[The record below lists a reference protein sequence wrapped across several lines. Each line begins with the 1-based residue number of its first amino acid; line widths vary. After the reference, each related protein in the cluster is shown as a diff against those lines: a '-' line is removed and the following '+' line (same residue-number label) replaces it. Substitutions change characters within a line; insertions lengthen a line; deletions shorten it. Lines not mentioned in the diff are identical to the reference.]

1 MAKRPRIV
9 ILGGG
14 VGAVTSAFQLSKG
27 DWQERFESITLY
39 QQGWRLGGKGA
50 SGRGPDLR
58 IEEHG
63 LHIWFGFYENAFRMM
78 RECHEELDSFARRGI
93 SRWPLA
99 FDNVQDSFRPC
110 SEISLTDYDGC
121 EWKLWTADF
130 FDYNDD
136 KPWLPRRARRA
147 GTRRLGR
154 GVLRGALPSPRG
166 RPRLVAD
173 SLRSGARARSRASA
187 RLRAASR

>member
-9 ILGGG
+9 VLGGG

-63 LHIWFGFYENAFRMM
+63 LHIWLGFYENAFRMM
-78 RECHEELDSFARRGI
+78 RECHEQLDSFARRGI

-110 SEISLTDYDGC
+110 SEISLADYDGC

-136 KPWLPRRARRA
+136 KPWLPREPGEPGPDDWGVVFYAARCLHLAADLAWSLIRSDP
-147 GTRRLGR
+147 GLELGQ
-154 GVLRGALPSPRG
+154 APPPAS
-166 RPRLVAD
+166 
-173 SLRSGARARSRASA
+173 RSGR
-187 RLRAASR
+187 